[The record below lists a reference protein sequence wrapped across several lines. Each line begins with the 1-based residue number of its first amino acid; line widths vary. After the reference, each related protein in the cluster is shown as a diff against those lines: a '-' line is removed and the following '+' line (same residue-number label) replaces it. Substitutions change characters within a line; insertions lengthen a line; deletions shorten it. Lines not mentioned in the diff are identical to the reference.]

1 MRRRGIV
8 LVAVLV
14 VTALLTMIA
23 AGVMFRMRAEVAAS
37 AGQRRGEQAYEA
49 AISGL
54 HYAMAVLQD
63 SATDSQIWY
72 DNPDVFQN
80 QVVADDGANTWYFT
94 IYGDDPT
101 TQETVR
107 YGVTDEAGKLNVNTA
122 SQEAWA
128 ALENLTDE
136 QVDCLL
142 DYLDADSEPRAEGA
156 EQEYYDGLD
165 TPYIIPNGPLATVEE
180 LFLVKGFTAAEVYG
194 EDANFNGILDP
205 NEDDGDDRFPP
216 DNRDG
221 HLDPGLRGLA
231 TVFTS
236 DRNVDKEGR
245 PRIDINGG
253 ALPRDLGLP
262 DQTRQFI
269 EMYRA
274 DGNTFKHPSEL
285 LEMQYR
291 PKQQGRDNRGRRPG
305 SRAESPG
312 SWVES
317 GVGAEELPTV
327 MDRLTAGSGRG
338 SRRAAGLT
346 NINTARAE
354 VLATVPGLDANRAQE
369 IVDVRGGLDAETQST
384 VAWLYTQNLLD
395 ADEFKMVAP
404 HVTARGFQFSVRCV
418 GFGVP
423 CGRYRVLEAVL
434 DLAGRTPR
442 IAYLRDITRLGMPF
456 ALDPELV
463 ERIR

>member
-1 MRRRGIV
+1 MRRRGMV
-8 LVAVLV
+8 LVAVLI

-23 AGVMFRMRAEVAAS
+23 AGIIFRMRAEVAAS
-37 AGQRRGEQAYEA
+37 AGQRHGEQAYES

-54 HYAMAVLQD
+54 HYAMAVLRD
-63 SATDSQIWY
+63 SANDMETWY
-72 DNPDVFQN
+72 DNPDIFQN
-80 QVVADDGANTWYFT
+80 QVVADDGANAWYFT
-94 IYGDDPT
+94 IYADDPT
-101 TQETVR
+101 SQETVR
-107 YGVTDEAGKLNVNTA
+107 YGVTDEAGKLNANTA
-122 SQEAWA
+122 QEEAWLA
-128 ALENLTDE
+128 FENLTSE

-142 DYLDADSEPRAEGA
+142 DYLDADSEPRREGA
-156 EQEYYDGLD
+156 EQDYYDRVS

-180 LFLVKGFTAAEVYG
+180 LFLVKGFTAAQVYG

-221 HLDPGLRGLA
+221 RLDPGLRGLV

-236 DRNVDKEGR
+236 DRNVDSQDR
-245 PRIDINGG
+245 PRIDINRGE
-253 ALPRDLGLP
+253 LPGDL
-262 DQTRQFI
+262 
-269 EMYRA
+269 
-274 DGNTFKHPSEL
+274 
-285 LEMQYR
+285 
-291 PKQQGRDNRGRRPG
+291 GRRPG
-305 SRAESPG
+305 GPRGGQPGNPGDGQPGNPGDGQPGNSRDEEAG
-312 SWVES
+312 SWIES
-317 GVGAEELPTV
+317 GVGAEELPVV
-327 MDRLTAGSGRG
+327 MDRLTAGSQ
-338 SRRAAGLT
+338 SNRRQAAGLV

-354 VLATVPGLDANRAQE
+354 VLATVPGLDANLAQE
-369 IVDVRGGLDAETQST
+369 IVDVRGSLDAETKAT

-434 DLAGRTPR
+434 DLAGQTPR

-456 ALDPELV
+456 ALDPGLV
-463 ERIR
+463 ERTR